1 MTLRYRLQI
10 RGSRRASNTRKAFEA
25 DASGQADK
33 AERVLMAREKLD
45 DADKKIL
52 TILQE
57 DARIPVAEI
66 ARRLKMGETTIRYR
80 LNHLTESGVIS
91 KFSAI
96 LNPRLVG
103 YPVGAILLFKAQP
116 KMLTKVFEKIANYQ
130 EVSHLLQTTGS
141 YDMLA
146 VVHAKSLD
154 NLNDLVRELKSISGV
169 LATETWMTTGLLKVD
184 LALKMV

>member
-1 MTLRYRLQI
+1 
-10 RGSRRASNTRKAFEA
+10 
-25 DASGQADK
+25 
-33 AERVLMAREKLD
+33 MAKEKLD
-45 DADKKIL
+45 SMDKKIL

-57 DARIPVAEI
+57 DARTSVAEI
-66 ARRLKMGETTIRYR
+66 ARELGLGETTIRYR
-80 LNHLTESGVIS
+80 IKRLTTTGVIA

-116 KMLTKVFEKIANYQ
+116 KMLTRVFEKTADYQ

-146 VVHAKSLD
+146 VVHAKSFD
-154 NLNDLVRELKSISGV
+154 HLNELVRKLKSISGV
-169 LATETWMTTGLLKVD
+169 RAVEIWMTTGLLKVD
-184 LALKMV
+184 LVLKLD

>member
-1 MTLRYRLQI
+1 MTREQLD
-10 RGSRRASNTRKAFEA
+10 AA
-25 DASGQADK
+25 D
-33 AERVLMAREKLD
+33 R
-45 DADKKIL
+45 KIL

-57 DARIPVAEI
+57 DARTPIAKI
-66 ARRLKMGETTIRYR
+66 ARNLKMGETTIRYR
-80 LNHLTESGVIS
+80 LNRLTETRVIS

-116 KMLTKVFEKIANYQ
+116 KMLTKVFEKIASYQ

-154 NLNDLVRELKSISGV
+154 HLNELVRELKAIPGV
-169 LATETWMTTGLLKVD
+169 QAAETWMTTGLLKVD
-184 LALKMV
+184 LALNLA

>member
-1 MTLRYRLQI
+1 M
-10 RGSRRASNTRKAFEA
+10 
-25 DASGQADK
+25 
-33 AERVLMAREKLD
+33 EKLD

-57 DARIPVAEI
+57 DARISVADI
-66 ARRLKMGETTIRYR
+66 ARQLKMGETTIRYR
-80 LNHLTESGVIS
+80 LNRLIENGVIS

-116 KMLTKVFEKIANYQ
+116 KMLTKAFKKIASHQ

-154 NLNDLVRELKSISGV
+154 HLNELVRELKAVSGV
-169 LATETWMTTGLLKVD
+169 LAAETWMTTGLLKVD
-184 LALKMV
+184 LALKLT

>member
-1 MTLRYRLQI
+1 LLTEEQ
-10 RGSRRASNTRKAFEA
+10 
-25 DASGQADK
+25 
-33 AERVLMAREKLD
+33 LD
-45 DADKKIL
+45 PIDRKIL

-57 DARIPVAEI
+57 DARTPVAVI
-66 ARRLKMGETTIRYR
+66 ARQVKLGETTIRYR
-80 LNHLTESGVIS
+80 LNRLTEAGVIS

-116 KMLTKVFEKIANYQ
+116 KMPTKVFEEIASHQ

-146 VVHAKSLD
+146 VVHTKSLAH
-154 NLNDLVRELKSISGV
+154 LNELVRELKAIPGV
-169 LATETWMTTGLLKVD
+169 RAAETWMTTGLLKVD
-184 LALKMV
+184 LALKLN